1 MANSERRAVKPL
13 IAIVLA
19 LGVLLSGFQI
29 GTASG
34 STGGQSQAP
43 AAGVAQDDDEMDID
57 DLVEAVNPAVVT
69 VYNLTNLEN
78 SMGAPETITQGAGTG
93 FVINAEGYIVTNW
106 HVVTTG
112 DEFAVQLYDGT
123 LVEAELIGTDARD
136 DLAVVKIDPRDVISF
151 VELGDSDALR
161 PGETVVAIGSP
172 LGQFPNT
179 VTAGIVS
186 ALGRDGFGGL
196 DNCQNYSNL
205 IQHDAAINPGNS
217 GGPLFN
223 LQGEVVGVNT
233 LGVPLSPDGTTPIQ
247 GLYFAVP
254 SNLVATIAQ
263 QLIQDGRISAPYLG
277 ISNLNITE
285 GEFAANNLDYPGGV
299 LITDVGA
306 GTPADD
312 ADLRVEDVI
321 LMINGEQITASRGLA
336 AIMLDYQPGD
346 EVTITIFR
354 NGREM
359 DVQLVLGNLPQ
370 EVLDQCVLAP

>member
-1 MANSERRAVKPL
+1 MADAERRSIRL
-13 IAIVLA
+13 LTSIVLA
-19 LGVLLSGFQI
+19 AGLLLTTFPPSMVAA
-29 GTASG
+29 ASADSQSA
-34 STGGQSQAP
+34 STS
-43 AAGVAQDDDEMDID
+43 VAQNDDDEMDID
-57 DLVEAVNPAVVT
+57 DLVEEVNPAVVT
-69 VYNLTNLEN
+69 VFNLTYLEN
-78 SMGAPETITQGAGTG
+78 GMGDTETVTQGAGTG
-93 FVINAEGYIVTNW
+93 FVIDAEGYIVTNW

-112 DEFAVQLYDGT
+112 EEFAVQLFDGT

-136 DLAVVKIDPRDVISF
+136 DLAVVKIDSSDVISF

-196 DNCQNYSNL
+196 SNCQNYSDL

-223 LQGEVVGVNT
+223 LRGEVVGVNT
-233 LGVPLSPDGTTPIQ
+233 LGLPLSEDGTPIQ

-254 SNLVATIAQ
+254 SNLVATIAE
-263 QLIQDGRISAPYLG
+263 QLIEDGRISAPYLG
-277 ISNLNITE
+277 ISNVPISE

-299 LITDVGA
+299 LVTEVIS

-312 ADLRVEDVI
+312 AGLQMNDVI
-321 LMINGEQITASRGLA
+321 LRIDGEQITLNRGLA
-336 AIMLDYQPGD
+336 AILLDYQPGD
-346 EVTITIFR
+346 EITVTVLR
-354 NGREM
+354 EGREI
-359 DVQLVLGNLPQ
+359 DVQLTLGNLPQ
-370 EVLDQCVLAP
+370 EVLDICTLQP